1 MQDGTAYYRD
11 KEQRQE
17 TFSLNVR
24 KKQASRP
31 GYKGGILDLPLLTT
45 LLTIHQKLRGP
56 NSWKIVNCFVIFT

>member
-17 TFSLNVR
+17 TFSLNVQ

-31 GYKGGILDLPLLTT
+31 GYKGGIVDLPLLTT
-45 LLTIHQKLRGP
+45 LLTIHQKL
-56 NSWKIVNCFVIFT
+56 